1 MNTFRKNRKKYF
13 NITLAILIAILGAIF
28 FLPPPQNT
36 NAGSNPPCIPED
48 DCCPPSNIVT
58 CIDDGSITG
67 RIVNASEYVC
77 WDPDG
82 EVTLFATASATEV
95 CGTQEVV
102 TINSDCSVT
111 TNYNPVCGSSY
122 TWEISGPDYTNG
134 VGLEAQISTT
144 NCGIYTATFHLDAT
158 NRPCPPPSLTLS
170 TNLYLVKPEIEMV
183 EYIGIDLSPFPKGT
197 NSAPGSVKVCPDIA
211 TNYEWTVAPNGV
223 FNPEPAPTDT
233 SVTVEERGE
242 PSSSHLEEL
251 LTVKVYPGGCTAQT
265 NFTIVEVDISLQ
277 GKDEKDEIQKGGNI
291 PSNHDDDNYVDLLY
305 LQDMFEQGPI
315 SNETDLVMFTITLTP
330 EGLPT
335 NEFVTLTGIEHMYE
349 DDEKFTNAV
358 GSYCVDRFPLTLY
371 IDGQEGDESVKE
383 LFFTA
388 THDKSGA
395 KDKIKYIYIQ
405 ADVDLPF
412 FGPKTNISNS
422 IDPEIAEYT
431 DDTWGTYL
439 ILNDDDDTA
448 GNLNWDFQDGTDI
461 KTVADSRFRSLVDW
475 KPHDPGDDYPANV
488 SIDWDKTDKV
498 AVFKVKDSETG
509 ELEEE
514 EVFPGDEFDVPG
526 DPELVLYAEGKQAS
540 DDMKDIEMTFT
551 YTRDSAESVDKIK
564 VSVVSVDIDGDSNH
578 DEEITDDDDEVENS
592 DQYPVAVMFNDDD
605 DDTDDVLDNLDNITN
620 GAADLDKM
628 TDIYIREV
636 LPLDI
641 PQGVV
646 KVSGMENVRLF
657 RPEST
662 GDTYVEL
669 TNSYDLWNELP
680 ITLKAEGVTEG
691 KDTLI
696 VKYEYFGNNDTNG
709 QPFAVF
715 NDKLIVEVFR
725 VDMDIDS
732 DHTANI
738 EGGIERSELEDAIES
753 GDLSLGN
760 QQHLSRKYIVVNDYY
775 DSNSGVPGYADNQTV
790 PGGPVDNGVFV
801 PMKFQTYGCLDESN
815 SVVRFSYTEGS
826 FAEGIEEEETIYTS
840 GGNLKLWKKPQGTLR
855 DTNSVVEGGDFI
867 PANTDIPLDKIGSGE
882 IDLYIEGFTP
892 SDNGLGTELISV
904 SVANDSS
911 RANGSVSAMD
921 EIKCTII
928 KVDVDIDSNNNND
941 FDTPSMTFA
950 EDHYED
956 IENDNSHPGK
966 FICVND
972 NDDDSDGIPDFA
984 DGYNLDGVNGNDD
997 DTPASTE
1004 KFTPIIFKIPEPI
1017 VLSDALVRLSGDY
1030 IDSDPL
1036 GVTTNID
1043 GMYILPA
1050 GDMRLWLYDGSVPR
1064 NGSNIVD
1071 RSHIITKGEY
1081 TAEAFGFTNG
1091 VRTITCYLEG
1101 IRPSSDVA
1109 TTRILFEVDP
1119 DGVVSGKPY
1128 PEFIA
1133 ADAVRMT
1140 VVKVDI
1146 VDPDENDVH
1155 LKDEELIFDGEVEPS
1170 GLSGVTYVWS
1180 VVEGACDPATA
1191 TTEDFQT
1198 TLKSEGNIKVKL
1210 AVTVGGITCEKER
1223 TIKAMVPEIVEVNFQ
1238 DVVCTLITHMGGNTV
1253 SSDATAEWTRTFGT
1267 DDPNKNNDAAYK
1279 RNTSSLGTNDAT
1291 CKITCKASDELTANT
1306 SVQVKADGNTA
1317 NLYTKDAY
1325 FSDWTGTIHM
1335 DFGSPLRQSI
1345 HQYVNNFDY
1354 TWYYRVE
1361 KLAGGWGDWVEM
1373 NRNPTHHN
1381 ISIVHTSNSDS
1392 KYQWVVMNS
1401 CKLASGVLS
1410 TASDKDIVD
1419 KIYKNLPDLRAS
1431 DDFIITNDDWVDAN
1445 KLKYGVRAWTT
1456 DNILDNKGGMC
1467 QGWCNFF
1474 NDLALA
1480 QGIST
1485 TKRGYLLKNTAG
1497 QSPEVKWYS
1506 ILIDSPGLNQTNI
1519 TLFSPQDYKDV
1530 DKYPFPLYLGTG
1542 STNDEITLN
1551 SNVTRYKFNAADN
1564 DGHAINFLEDGGDN
1578 YLYDASFGPY
1588 TADGIIS
1595 NVYSSVPLGAKNGS
1609 TNNAFRTKYF
1619 NSSVQH
1625 LYGKIWYRYA
1635 TDTQLDGAITNASAT
1650 ITVDETTG
1658 ADASGT
1664 IRIEDE
1670 IIFYTAKTATNF
1682 TGCARGQSG
1691 TTATSHSDNTGV
1703 ELIKT
1708 ESGSTPPSN
1717 FSVPTSDV
1725 EESGLNVEW
1734 VEL

>member
-1 MNTFRKNRKKYF
+1 MNKYKKNRIKYI
-13 NITLAILIAILGAIF
+13 NMPLALILVFFGAVFLILPAQTFGANC
-28 FLPPPQNT
+28 P
-36 NAGSNPPCIPED
+36 PED
-48 DCCPPSNIVT
+48 DC
-58 CIDDGSITG
+58 DDGG
-67 RIVNASEYVC
+67 CVC
-77 WDPDG
+77 ENLLL
-82 EVTLFATASATEV
+82 EVPSPFCE
-95 CGTQEVV
+95 
-102 TINSDCSVT
+102 
-111 TNYNPVCGSSY
+111 P
-122 TWEISGPDYTNG
+122 
-134 VGLEAQISTT
+134 
-144 NCGIYTATFHLDAT
+144 AT
-158 NRPCPPPSLTLS
+158 NRGDVVWVLQSEEPQDGPFVELGITCLGGSLEPGDGVSWNIAGEFSPTIW
-170 TNLYLVKPEIEMV
+170 TNTYCITGKGSFYVRITKPGKYMVKAKIPGTTCIKTQ
-183 EYIGIDLSPFPKGT
+183 YID
-197 NSAPGSVKVCPDIA
+197 AA
-211 TNYEWTVAPNGV
+211 W
-223 FNPEPAPTDT
+223 
-233 SVTVEERGE
+233 
-242 PSSSHLEEL
+242 
-251 LTVKVYPGGCTAQT
+251 
-265 NFTIVEVDISLQ
+265 
-277 GKDEKDEIQKGGNI
+277 
-291 PSNHDDDNYVDLLY
+291 VDL
-305 LQDMFEQGPI
+305 
-315 SNETDLVMFTITLTP
+315 
-330 EGLPT
+330 
-335 NEFVTLTGIEHMYE
+335 
-349 DDEKFTNAV
+349 
-358 GSYCVDRFPLTLY
+358 
-371 IDGQEGDESVKE
+371 
-383 LFFTA
+383 
-388 THDKSGA
+388 
-395 KDKIKYIYIQ
+395 
-405 ADVDLPF
+405 
-412 FGPKTNISNS
+412 
-422 IDPEIAEYT
+422 
-431 DDTWGTYL
+431 
-439 ILNDDDDTA
+439 
-448 GNLNWDFQDGTDI
+448 
-461 KTVADSRFRSLVDW
+461 
-475 KPHDPGDDYPANV
+475 
-488 SIDWDKTDKV
+488 
-498 AVFKVKDSETG
+498 
-509 ELEEE
+509 
-514 EVFPGDEFDVPG
+514 
-526 DPELVLYAEGKQAS
+526 
-540 DDMKDIEMTFT
+540 
-551 YTRDSAESVDKIK
+551 
-564 VSVVSVDIDGDSNH
+564 
-578 DEEITDDDDEVENS
+578 
-592 DQYPVAVMFNDDD
+592 
-605 DDTDDVLDNLDNITN
+605 
-620 GAADLDKM
+620 
-628 TDIYIREV
+628 
-636 LPLDI
+636 
-641 PQGVV
+641 
-646 KVSGMENVRLF
+646 
-657 RPEST
+657 
-662 GDTYVEL
+662 
-669 TNSYDLWNELP
+669 
-680 ITLKAEGVTEG
+680 
-691 KDTLI
+691 
-696 VKYEYFGNNDTNG
+696 
-709 QPFAVF
+709 
-715 NDKLIVEVFR
+715 
-725 VDMDIDS
+725 DIDS
-732 DHTANI
+732 DHTTDFGGPERTSFEDEI
-738 EGGIERSELEDAIES
+738 EIS
-753 GDLSLGN
+753 GPSPHEAL
-760 QQHLSRKYIVVNDYY
+760 KYVVVDDYY
-775 DSNSGVPGYADNQTV
+775 EENDWVPGYAKTNTAGDFQIS
-790 PGGPVDNGVFV
+790 PYGPNPNSIFV
-801 PMKFQTYGCLDESN
+801 PVIIDFDPCGLEVEDDQVKVMFTYTQSDPELVADSLTAQDDEYVYPIPDGRLRLWTKNQDESRN
-815 SVVRFSYTEGS
+815 PAS
-826 FAEGIEEEETIYTS
+826 IM
-840 GGNLKLWKKPQGTLR
+840 
-855 DTNSVVEGGDFI
+855 DDGDFI
-867 PANTDIPLDKIGSGE
+867 PPGKAIPMTKLGLPGEVTLYLEGINPTASLGSESIAIE
-882 IDLYIEGFTP
+882 ITGTGLSAECTP
-892 SDNGLGTELISV
+892 I
-904 SVANDSS
+904 
-911 RANGSVSAMD
+911 RD
-921 EIKCTII
+921 EISCTVI
-928 KVDVDIDSNNNND
+928 KVDVDVDTNND
-941 FDTPSMTFA
+941 NGFLPPEQNLA

-956 IENDNSHPGK
+956 IGNDANRPGK
-966 FICVND
+966 ILCVND